1 MTIWWL
7 VGGAALILL
16 ELVVPGGILVFLGAG
31 ALVVAGGLWLGL
43 IDGLIPAFTT
53 WFVTSL
59 VLILTLRGVIQKYA
73 GGDEEWHNTDE
84 DAEAMETV
92 VTVTETIRPGED
104 GRIMYRGTTWPARCY
119 DRTIEAGSEAKL
131 VFRENTAWV
140 VEPVTGDPVDGPPS
154 SAP

>member
-1 MTIWWL
+1 M
-7 VGGAALILL
+7 
-16 ELVVPGGILVFLGAG
+16 VFLGAG

-59 VLILTLRGVIQKYA
+59 VLIIALRGVIQKYA
-73 GGDEEWHNTDE
+73 GGDEQWHNTDE

-104 GRIMYRGTTWPARCY
+104 GRIMYRGP
-119 DRTIEAGSEAKL
+119 L
-131 VFRENTAWV
+131 
-140 VEPVTGDPVDGPPS
+140 GPPDATTGRS
-154 SAP
+154 RRAARPNWCFARTPLGWWNPRQATLSMVRHRPLPR